1 MHVSHASGVCRK
13 DEQWLLFALSPQTLE
28 HAVPIFRSLNVAF
41 LREKKKV
48 LRRTLLLKWLHSS
61 ITEGLALD
69 GMETT
74 LLGGAAEGS

>member
-41 LREKKKV
+41 LREKKSSEKDFALEV
-48 LRRTLLLKWLHSS
+48 VAQQHNRRTRAGWDGDHFAGWSS
-61 ITEGLALD
+61 
-69 GMETT
+69 
-74 LLGGAAEGS
+74 